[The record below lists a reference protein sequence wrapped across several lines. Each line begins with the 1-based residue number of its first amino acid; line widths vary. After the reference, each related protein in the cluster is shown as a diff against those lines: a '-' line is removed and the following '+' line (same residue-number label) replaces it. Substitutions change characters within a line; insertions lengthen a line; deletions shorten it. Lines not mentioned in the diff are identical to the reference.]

1 MAKHSA
7 DILEWARRGAEARW
21 QQLQT
26 EMASLLDTFPHLGGA
41 ARGRG
46 GRRANSAASSP
57 DAQAALSGGR
67 GRSGRGAAQTASGDT
82 AARKRSKMT
91 AAQKKAVSLRMKRY
105 WADRRK
111 ATAKA

>member
-21 QQLQT
+21 QQLQA

-46 GRRANSAASSP
+46 GRRANSATS
-57 DAQAALSGGR
+57 ALGGATATPEGRARGGR
-67 GRSGRGAAQTASGDT
+67 SVAQGAGGD
-82 AARKRSKMT
+82 AATRKRSKMT
-91 AAQKKAVSLRMKRY
+91 AAQKKAVSLRMKKY

-111 ATAKA
+111 ASAKA